1 MNRLSDP
8 PKRHDVVTIPILWIA
23 VLLSILVHVAALWVV
38 LTRARPLAMNASER
52 GRAST
57 LAVQLAP
64 RAAPAVSA
72 APAPPP
78 PRIALRAAPR
88 PVIRPPR
95 EKPSAP
101 RPAIPKAPPPPLAV
115 PDRSAPRSVAPEAP
129 AAPAPAP
136 NVMPPPPAVDL
147 AAYIAAQRR
156 ARGEAP
162 TPSVGQEGNEPQETE
177 RERRNRIAAANLG
190 LDRTPTFGRDP
201 RNAGGMFQI
210 TELNY
215 DNAEFYFFGFDKDI
229 NRNAKQRI
237 EVRKGDNSDIRIA
250 VVRKMISIIREN
262 VSGDFT
268 WVSQRLGRQVRLSA
282 RPEDNA
288 ELEDF
293 IMHDIFPDPRQ
304 P

>member
-1 MNRLSDP
+1 M
-8 PKRHDVVTIPILWIA
+8 TIPILWIA
-23 VLLSILVHVAALWVV
+23 VVLSILIHVAALWMV
-38 LTRARPLAMNASER
+38 LTRARPLAMNAPER
-52 GRAST
+52 GRTST

-64 RAAPAVSA
+64 RRAPAPSA
-72 APAPPP
+72 APAPSPP
-78 PRIALRAAPR
+78 KIALRAAPR

-95 EKPSAP
+95 AKPVTP
-101 RPAIPKAPPPPLAV
+101 RPAAPKPPPLPLAV
-115 PDRSAPRSVAPEAP
+115 PDRSAPRSVVPETP
-129 AAPAPAP
+129 AAPAPEA
-136 NVMPPPPAVDL
+136 MPPPPAVDL

-162 TPSVGQEGNEPQETE
+162 APSASEDGNEPRETE

-201 RNAGGMFQI
+201 RNAGGLFQI

-229 NRNAKQRI
+229 GRNAKQRI
-237 EVRKGDNSDIRIA
+237 EVSKGNNSDIRIA

-288 ELEDF
+288 GLEDF
-293 IMHDIFPDPRQ
+293 IMHDIFPDARQ

>member
-1 MNRLSDP
+1 MNHLSEP
-8 PKRHDVVTIPILWIA
+8 RKRHDVVTIPILWIA

-38 LTRARPLAMNASER
+38 LTRARPLAMNAAER
-52 GRAST
+52 GPAST
-57 LAVQLAP
+57 LAVQLEP
-64 RAAPAVSA
+64 RAAPAVRA
-72 APAPPP
+72 APAPSP

-95 EKPSAP
+95 EKPAAP
-101 RPAIPKAPPPPLAV
+101 RPAIPKALPPLAV
-115 PDRSAPRSVAPEAP
+115 PDRSAPRSVVPEPP
-129 AAPAPAP
+129 AAPAPEA
-136 NVMPPPPAVDL
+136 MPPPPAVDL

-156 ARGEAP
+156 ARGEP
-162 TPSVGQEGNEPQETE
+162 STPSVSDEGNEPQETE

-229 NRNAKQRI
+229 RRNAKQRI

-282 RPEDNA
+282 RPGDNA

>member
-38 LTRARPLAMNASER
+38 LTRARPLTMNASER

-57 LAVQLAP
+57 LAVQLEP
-64 RAAPAVSA
+64 RAAPAARA
-72 APAPPP
+72 APAPSP
-78 PRIALRAAPR
+78 PRIALRATPR

-95 EKPSAP
+95 EKPAAP
-101 RPAIPKAPPPPLAV
+101 RPAIPKVPPPPLAV
-115 PDRSAPRSVAPEAP
+115 PDRSAPRSVVPEPP
-129 AAPAPAP
+129 AAPAPEA
-136 NVMPPPPAVDL
+136 MPPPPAVDL

-156 ARGEAP
+156 ARGEP
-162 TPSVGQEGNEPQETE
+162 STPSVSDAGNEPQETE

-229 NRNAKQRI
+229 RRNAKQRI